1 MWLIL
6 KACSTSRLKFEM
18 KISIRGQIFLAGN
31 SLTSYFHLK
40 FKPTMPLLH
49 GYMYSYSYKN
59 LLFLFGWRSFFFAF
73 FDMFLDLR
81 FSFFCLFIF
90 DSFFAFFPTIR
101 WFSSWPMRIL
111 ERLFGFIILKN
122 KNINKY
128 LIKFLIIKVLKLPQH
143 HYHWNHF
150 QKNRML
156 CHFCLIERQ
165 LQICKQE
172 HHQPKNIKV

>member
-18 KISIRGQIFLAGN
+18 KISIRGQFFWREIAWHHIFISNL
-31 SLTSYFHLK
+31 SLLCLY
-40 FKPTMPLLH
+40 
-49 GYMYSYSYKN
+49 YMGLYSYSYKN

-90 DSFFAFFPTIR
+90 DSFLAFFPTIR